1 VRGEQSLPVGVVKE
15 RVHKYI
21 KINKYLYIIYM
32 LSIHIYIHLSI
43 HIYIHIHEP
52 YQHVLGEQSLSVGV
66 VAERVHKYIKNK
78 KKIKKK
84 YLYIIYMYPRG
95 YINSGEPLDVSIHI
109 SIHLSI
115 HTYIHIHEPY
125 QLVRGMES
133 LQVRVVA
140 ERIHFEC

>member
-1 VRGEQSLPVGVVKE
+1 
-15 RVHKYI
+15 
-21 KINKYLYIIYM
+21 
-32 LSIHIYIHLSI
+32 
-43 HIYIHIHEP
+43 
-52 YQHVLGEQSLSVGV
+52 
-66 VAERVHKYIKNK
+66 
-78 KKIKKK
+78 
-84 YLYIIYMYPRG
+84 MYPRG